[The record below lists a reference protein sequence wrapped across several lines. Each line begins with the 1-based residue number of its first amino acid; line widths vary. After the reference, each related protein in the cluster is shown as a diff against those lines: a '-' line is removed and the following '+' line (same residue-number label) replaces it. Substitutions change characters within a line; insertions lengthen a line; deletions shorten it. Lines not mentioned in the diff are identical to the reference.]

1 MKKNVLVLG
10 LLMSLSSFAHAAE
23 WVKVFENIRGT
34 FFYMDPNTIEHHGRL
49 RRVWEMQ
56 SYRNA
61 SPEGMLS
68 MKLHKE
74 YDCMEE
80 KGRFLNYVAYTGPK
94 LSGEMM
100 GTVNTPSDWQSVN
113 RNPAGKGVFRIV
125 CEDYKK

>member
-1 MKKNVLVLG
+1 MKKTLLAIS
-10 LLMSLSSFAHAAE
+10 LLMGLCSAAQAE

-34 FFYMDPNTIEHHGRL
+34 FFYMDPATVENHGRL

-56 SYRNA
+56 TYRNA

-68 MKLHKE
+68 MKLHNE
-74 YDCMEE
+74 YDCMDE
-80 KGRFLNYVAYTGPK
+80 KGRFTSYVAYTGPR
-94 LSGEMM
+94 LTGEMM

-125 CEDYKK
+125 CADYKK

>member
-1 MKKNVLVLG
+1 MKKTLLAAT
-10 LLMSLSSFAHAAE
+10 LLMSLSSVAHAE

-34 FFYMDPNTIEHHGRL
+34 FFYMDPATIERNGRM

-56 SYRNA
+56 DYRQA

-74 YDCMEE
+74 YDCVEE
-80 KGRFLNYVAYTGPK
+80 KGRFMNYVAYTGPK

-100 GTVNTPSDWQSVN
+100 GTVTTPSDWQSVN

>member
-1 MKKNVLVLG
+1 MKKMMLVAS
-10 LLMSLSSFAHAAE
+10 LLMSLSSLAHAE

-34 FFYMDPNTIEHHGRL
+34 FFYMDPATVETHGRL
-49 RRVWEMQ
+49 RRVYEMQ

-80 KGRFLNYVAYTGPK
+80 KGRFLNYVAYTGPR

-100 GTVNTPSDWQSVN
+100 GTVKTPSDWQSVN

-125 CEDYKK
+125 CADYKN

>member
-1 MKKNVLVLG
+1 MKKT
-10 LLMSLSSFAHAAE
+10 LLAASFLMAVSSFAHAE

-34 FFYMDPNTIEHHGRL
+34 FFYMDPGTVEHNGRM

-56 SYRNA
+56 TYRNA

-80 KGRFLNYVAYTGPK
+80 KGRFLNYVAYTGAK